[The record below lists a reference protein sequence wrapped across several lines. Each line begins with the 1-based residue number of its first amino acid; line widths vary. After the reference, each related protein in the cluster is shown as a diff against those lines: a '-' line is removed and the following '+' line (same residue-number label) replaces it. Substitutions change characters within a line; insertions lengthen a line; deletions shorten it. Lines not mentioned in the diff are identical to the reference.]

1 MKRFVIAGVSS
12 GAGKTMVSLGL
23 MAAFRE
29 DGLSVQPFKTGP
41 DFIDPLFHTKI
52 CGRSSRNLDGWLMG
66 REAVLSSFQRASGG
80 ADICV
85 VEGVMGLFDGYDSR
99 SEAGSTAE
107 IAKWLHAPVILVVDA
122 RSMARSAGALVR
134 GFETFDPALN
144 VAGVIFNRVGS
155 ERHLKW
161 LTQAVEDH
169 CGARCLGGLF
179 LDADLTLPE
188 RHLGLSTDQVGRI
201 DEAWIQ
207 RLARCVRQGIDL
219 SGLLDLAEAGP
230 LQPYSDPPGTPH
242 VGKGVRIGVAM
253 DEAFCFYY
261 EDNLDLL
268 RDMGAE
274 LIFFSPLHDLHL
286 PGNVDGLYLGGGYP
300 EVYAEH
306 LSQNQS
312 LLMEV
317 REAAE
322 SGLPIYAEC
331 GGMIFLSRGIYD
343 TGGDLYPMAGV
354 FPFETEMLTRRQA
367 LGYVTVTVEEENLLG
382 VPGDVIRGHEFHY
395 SRIREMGG
403 AVRCTTSVQKRAG
416 EEKQPE
422 GFMVK
427 NTFGSYVHIHFG
439 TQKNLAGSL
448 VLRMKQAR
456 AKTW

>member
-12 GAGKTMVSLGL
+12 GAGKTTVSLGL
-23 MAAFRE
+23 MAAFME

-66 REAVLSSFQRASGG
+66 REAVLSSFQRASLG

-85 VEGVMGLFDGYDSR
+85 VEGVMGLFDGYDAR

-107 IAKWLHAPVILVVDA
+107 IAKWLHAPVILTVDA

-134 GFETFDPALN
+134 GFETFDSALN
-144 VAGVIFNRVGS
+144 VAGVIFNRMGS
-155 ERHLKW
+155 ERHMKW

-169 CGARCLGGLF
+169 CGARCLGGL
-179 LDADLTLPE
+179 LPDADLTLPE

-201 DEAWIQ
+201 DEAWIR
-207 RLARCVRQGIDL
+207 RLALGVRQGMDL

-230 LQPYSDPPGTPH
+230 LQPYSDPSGTPH

-274 LIFFSPLHDLHL
+274 LIFFSPLHDLRL

-317 REAAE
+317 REAA
-322 SGLPIYAEC
+322 
-331 GGMIFLSRGIYD
+331 
-343 TGGDLYPMAGV
+343 
-354 FPFETEMLTRRQA
+354 
-367 LGYVTVTVEEENLLG
+367 
-382 VPGDVIRGHEFHY
+382 
-395 SRIREMGG
+395 
-403 AVRCTTSVQKRAG
+403 
-416 EEKQPE
+416 
-422 GFMVK
+422 
-427 NTFGSYVHIHFG
+427 
-439 TQKNLAGSL
+439 
-448 VLRMKQAR
+448 
-456 AKTW
+456 